1 LSPQPSSPSL
11 SSPQPSSLQPPN
23 LPPPDLPRLP
33 NLPPLSLPQL
43 NLPPLSLVLLPPASA
58 SLLSGW
64 LRHCFLLAPDANA
77 PLLMLSLL
85 SFAPLRRR
93 FSRWSR
99 LRRGRKRFQC
109 VVRLLL

>member
-1 LSPQPSSPSL
+1 
-11 SSPQPSSLQPPN
+11 
-23 LPPPDLPRLP
+23 
-33 NLPPLSLPQL
+33 
-43 NLPPLSLVLLPPASA
+43 
-58 SLLSGW
+58 
-64 LRHCFLLAPDANA
+64 LLAPDANA